1 MNTKTKFVA
10 ALSALAIAATL
21 AMPSQAEAR
30 GRGWAIGA
38 GLIGAGI
45 VAGSIAAAA
54 QPVYVEP
61 AWLQLRLS
69 LPLRRPVRP
78 VGQFRRHR
86 EGLPLLSFSSC
97 DRCATPRLPLAP
109 VSTARPGRPRPGRV
123 RFWPTP
129 TN

>member
-21 AMPSQAEAR
+21 ALPSQAEAR

-61 AWLQLRLS
+61 AY
-69 LPLRRPVRP
+69 
-78 VGQFRRHR
+78 
-86 EGLPLLSFSSC
+86 
-97 DRCATPRLPLAP
+97 
-109 VSTARPGRPRPGRV
+109 TARTAIAAATSTGSTSGAISPAP
-123 RFWPTP
+123 
-129 TN
+129 

>member
-61 AWLQLRLS
+61 AYSYGYRC
-69 LPLRRPVRP
+69 RYV
-78 VGQFRRHR
+78 
-86 EGLPLLSFSSC
+86 
-97 DRCATPRLPLAP
+97 DRFDQWGNFAGTVKVCRY
-109 VSTARPGRPRPGRV
+109 
-123 RFWPTP
+123 
-129 TN
+129 

>member
-10 ALSALAIAATL
+10 ALSALVIAATL
-21 AMPSQAEAR
+21 ALPSQAEAR

-61 AWLQLRLS
+61 AYGYSYGGYGYRC
-69 LPLRRPVRP
+69 RYV
-78 VGQFRRHR
+78 
-86 EGLPLLSFSSC
+86 
-97 DRCATPRLPLAP
+97 DRFDQWGNFAGTVKVCR
-109 VSTARPGRPRPGRV
+109 
-123 RFWPTP
+123 
-129 TN
+129 

>member
-1 MNTKTKFVA
+1 MNTKTKFAA

-21 AMPSQAEAR
+21 ALPSTAEAR

-61 AWLQLRLS
+61 AYGYSYSYGYRC
-69 LPLRRPVRP
+69 RYV
-78 VGQFRRHR
+78 
-86 EGLPLLSFSSC
+86 
-97 DRCATPRLPLAP
+97 DRFDQWGNFAGTVKVCRY
-109 VSTARPGRPRPGRV
+109 
-123 RFWPTP
+123 
-129 TN
+129 

>member
-54 QPVYVEP
+54 QSVYVEP
-61 AWLQLRLS
+61 AYSYGYRC
-69 LPLRRPVRP
+69 RYV
-78 VGQFRRHR
+78 
-86 EGLPLLSFSSC
+86 
-97 DRCATPRLPLAP
+97 DRFDQWGNLAGT
-109 VSTARPGRPRPGRV
+109 VKVCRY
-123 RFWPTP
+123 
-129 TN
+129 

>member
-61 AWLQLRLS
+61 AYS
-69 LPLRRPVRP
+69 Y
-78 VGQFRRHR
+78 GAIAA
-86 EGLPLLSFSSC
+86 
-97 DRCATPRLPLAP
+97 ATSTGSTSGAISPAP
-109 VSTARPGRPRPGRV
+109 
-123 RFWPTP
+123 
-129 TN
+129 